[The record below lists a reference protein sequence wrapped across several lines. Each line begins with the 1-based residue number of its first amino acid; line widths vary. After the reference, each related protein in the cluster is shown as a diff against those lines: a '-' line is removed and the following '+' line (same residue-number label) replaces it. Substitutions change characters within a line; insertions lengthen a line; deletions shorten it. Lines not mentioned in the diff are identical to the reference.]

1 LSDVGKNGKQ
11 NTLDAGRT
19 ECSEFRRNT
28 SRDDMPE
35 LAALG
40 PAYESGYVMRYCRRF
55 RMEFSFAERKLELP
69 VLPDGYRFVA
79 WNPMDLDRHATAKFH
94 SFRGEFDSQV
104 FASLA
109 SLDGCRRLMLEIASQ
124 RMFLPEA
131 TWLVGYQSPPDD
143 TSAFVDCGTIQGIA
157 SGRDSGSIQN
167 VGVTPES
174 RGIGLGRALI
184 VKALH
189 GFREFGVKRVYL
201 EATAENIPAVELYR
215 SIGFRLVRTTYKHMQ
230 ISTPVEPDLH
240 PS

>member
-1 LSDVGKNGKQ
+1 
-11 NTLDAGRT
+11 
-19 ECSEFRRNT
+19 
-28 SRDDMPE
+28 
-35 LAALG
+35 
-40 PAYESGYVMRYCRRF
+40 
-55 RMEFSFAERKLELP
+55 MEFSFAERKLELP

-94 SFRGEFDSQV
+94 SFQGEFDSQV

-109 SLDGCRRLMLEIASQ
+109 TLDGCRRLMLEIASQ
-124 RMFLPEA
+124 RTFLPEA
-131 TWLVGYQSPPDD
+131 TWLISQGEPADA
-143 TSAFVDCGTIQGIA
+143 SARRIDCGTIQGIA

-189 GFREFGVKRVYL
+189 GFRDFGVKRVYL
-201 EATAENIPAVELYR
+201 EATAENAPAVELYR

-230 ISTPVEPDLH
+230 AAPASEA
-240 PS
+240 SR